1 MDVAPT
7 TLTTTATTAQ
17 RSGAGGMISSD
28 FQTFLTMLTV
38 QMQNQDPMNPIDSA
52 DYAVQL
58 ATFSGVEQQ
67 VLTNQLLQA
76 MQGNFGVMNMA
87 QLAGWVG
94 QEARVAADVQFD
106 GSGSVRLAP
115 NPAAT
120 ADNAV
125 LIVRD
130 ADGKLVSR
138 ETIPVSSAPYEW
150 LGADASGNALPAGRY
165 SLSLESSRDG
175 EVLRTD
181 PVEYYGRVVEV
192 RGGSGGTAIVLEG
205 GIEVSADAVTALR
218 LAQPASTGS

>member
-1 MDVAPT
+1 MDVAAT
-7 TLTTTATTAQ
+7 TPTTTATTAQ
-17 RSGAGGMISSD
+17 RSGTGGMISSD

-52 DYAVQL
+52 DYAMQL

-94 QEARVAADVQFD
+94 QEARVAADIQFD
-106 GSGSVRLAP
+106 GRGSVTLAP

-125 LIVRD
+125 LIVRN
-130 ADGKLVSR
+130 AEGQLVSR

-150 LGADASGNALPAGRY
+150 LGGDASGNPLPAGRY
-165 SLSLESSRDG
+165 SLLLESSRDG

-181 PVEYYGRVVEV
+181 PVEYYGRVMEV

-205 GIEVSADAVTALR
+205 GVEVSADAVTALR
-218 LAQPASTGS
+218 LAPADG